1 MNNDFIS
8 RLADVINDI
17 EKMPFRAIKGF
28 LDANEGISVYPL
40 PGGQVVSED
49 MSGARDVELPYEIA
63 IKTKQQ
69 ETANDT
75 LWRVNDVLSSFDL
88 KVESANS
95 SYEFNDLTVDKPYL
109 QDMDDKGFF
118 IYLLDVKASIRIKK
132 ENR

>member
-8 RLADVINDI
+8 RLADVINNI
-17 EKMPFRAIKGF
+17 EGLPFTAIKGF

-40 PGGQVVSED
+40 PGGQVISED
-49 MSGARDVELPYEIA
+49 MSGARDVELPFEIA
-63 IKTKQQ
+63 IKTQKQ
-69 ETANDT
+69 EIANDT
-75 LWRVNDVLSSFDL
+75 LWRINDVLSSFDL

-95 SYEFNDLTVDKPYL
+95 SYEFNDLNVDKPFL
-109 QDMDDKGFF
+109 QDVDDKGFF